1 MEGRNNLFWKVLFS
15 LLIMAVYGSC
25 SAAYAAEFGGFEVST
40 GTGEYEGNGEEWEDE
55 PVCNTPEQND
65 SNTYVDEARNDGQE
79 SEQNTSGTVSSYNE
93 EYEQVPVQNWNARES
108 STTTEKARSSVTEY
122 TERYRGENENKSSS
136 IMDEDRIIKSENT
149 VVSIPAET
157 SPTWIPTVTPTPTPV
172 PAPTATSIPVFTEVP
187 KEEVETVTEYKEEYR
202 LPPAECLRKMKLL
215 CLRQELGKGEYAEI
229 RIKKNAVVEIVSV
242 RVNGQE
248 KDWDTEGEI
257 VRVHDLV
264 NDINLL
270 EIAAMIPAD
279 FTWTGEKKNVILTY
293 NVF

>member
-25 SAAYAAEFGGFEVST
+25 SAAYAAEFGGFDIST
-40 GTGEYEGNGEEWEDE
+40 GTGEYEGTGEEWEDE
-55 PVCNTPEQND
+55 PVYNTPEQND
-65 SNTYVDEARNDGQE
+65 SNPYADEARNDGQE

-108 STTTEKARSSVTEY
+108 STTTEKARSSETEY
-122 TERYRGENENKSSS
+122 TERYRGENENVSSS
-136 IMDEDRIIKSENT
+136 IMDEDRIIESENT
-149 VVSIPAET
+149 VVSLPAET
-157 SPTWIPTVTPTPTPV
+157 SPTWIPTVTPTPI
-172 PAPTATSIPVFTEVP
+172 PAPTPTSIPVFTEVP

-229 RIKKNAVVEIVSV
+229 RTKKNAVVEIVSA

-270 EIAAMIPAD
+270 EIAVMIPAD

>member
-40 GTGEYEGNGEEWEDE
+40 GIGEYEGTGEEWEDE

-122 TERYRGENENKSSS
+122 TERYRGENENESSS
-136 IMDEDRIIKSENT
+136 IMDEDRIIESENT
-149 VVSIPAET
+149 VVSLPAET
-157 SPTWIPTVTPTPTPV
+157 SPTWVPTVTPTPV

>member
-40 GTGEYEGNGEEWEDE
+40 GTGEYEGTGEEWEDE

-93 EYEQVPVQNWNARES
+93 EYEQVPVQNWNVRES

-122 TERYRGENENKSSS
+122 TERYREENENKSNS
-136 IMDEDRIIKSENT
+136 IMDEDRIIKSEST

-157 SPTWIPTVTPTPTPV
+157 SPTWIPTVTPTPTSV

-215 CLRQELGKGEYAEI
+215 FLRQELGKGEYAEI
-229 RIKKNAVVEIVSV
+229 RIKKNTVVEIVSV

-264 NDINLL
+264 NEINLL

>member
-25 SAAYAAEFGGFEVST
+25 SAAYAAEFGGFDIST
-40 GTGEYEGNGEEWEDE
+40 GTGEYEGTGEEWEDE
-55 PVCNTPEQND
+55 PIYNTPEQND
-65 SNTYVDEARNDGQE
+65 SNPYADEAQNDGQE

-108 STTTEKARSSVTEY
+108 STTTEKARSSETEY
-122 TERYRGENENKSSS
+122 TERYRGENENVSSS
-136 IMDEDRIIKSENT
+136 IMDEDRIIESENT
-149 VVSIPAET
+149 VVSLPAET
-157 SPTWIPTVTPTPTPV
+157 SPTWIPTVTPTPI
-172 PAPTATSIPVFTEVP
+172 PAPTPTSIPVFTEVP

-229 RIKKNAVVEIVSV
+229 RTKKNAVVEIVSA

-270 EIAAMIPAD
+270 EIAVMIPAD

>member
-136 IMDEDRIIKSENT
+136 IMDESRILESEST

-157 SPTWIPTVTPTPTPV
+157 SPTWTPTVTPTPV

-264 NDINLL
+264 NEINLL

>member
-25 SAAYAAEFGGFEVST
+25 SAADAAEFGGFDVST
-40 GTGEYEGNGEEWEDE
+40 GTGEYEGTGEEWEDE
-55 PVCNTPEQND
+55 PVYNTPEQND
-65 SNTYVDEARNDGQE
+65 SNPYADEARNDGQE

-108 STTTEKARSSVTEY
+108 STTTEKARSSETEY
-122 TERYRGENENKSSS
+122 TERYRGENENVSSS
-136 IMDEDRIIKSENT
+136 IMDEDRIIESENT
-149 VVSIPAET
+149 VVSLPAET
-157 SPTWIPTVTPTPTPV
+157 SPTWIPTVTPTPI
-172 PAPTATSIPVFTEVP
+172 PAPTPTSIPVFTEVP

-229 RIKKNAVVEIVSV
+229 RTKKNAVVEIVSA

-270 EIAAMIPAD
+270 EIAVMIPAD

>member
-40 GTGEYEGNGEEWEDE
+40 GIGEYEGTGEEWEDE

-65 SNTYVDEARNDGQE
+65 SNTYVDETQNDGQE

-122 TERYRGENENKSSS
+122 TERYRGENENESSS
-136 IMDEDRIIKSENT
+136 IMDEDRIIESENT
-149 VVSIPAET
+149 VVSLPAET
-157 SPTWIPTVTPTPTPV
+157 SPTWVPTVTPTPV

-215 CLRQELGKGEYAEI
+215 CLRQELEKGEYAEI

-264 NDINLL
+264 NEINLL

>member
-25 SAAYAAEFGGFEVST
+25 SAAYAAEFGGFDVST
-40 GTGEYEGNGEEWEDE
+40 GTGEYEGTGEEWEDE
-55 PVCNTPEQND
+55 PVYNTPEQND
-65 SNTYVDEARNDGQE
+65 SNPYADEAQNDGQE

-108 STTTEKARSSVTEY
+108 STTTEKARSSETEY
-122 TERYRGENENKSSS
+122 TERYRGENENVSSS
-136 IMDEDRIIKSENT
+136 IMDEDRIIESENT
-149 VVSIPAET
+149 VVSLPAET
-157 SPTWIPTVTPTPTPV
+157 SPTWIPTVTPTPI
-172 PAPTATSIPVFTEVP
+172 PAPTPTSIPVFTEVP

-202 LPPAECLRKMKLL
+202 LPPAECMRKMKLL

-229 RIKKNAVVEIVSV
+229 RTKKNAVVEIVSA

-270 EIAAMIPAD
+270 EIAVMIPAD

>member
-1 MEGRNNLFWKVLFS
+1 MEGRNTLFWKVLFS
-15 LLIMAVYGSC
+15 LLIMAMYGSC
-25 SAAYAAEFGGFEVST
+25 SAAYAAEFGGFDVST
-40 GTGEYEGNGEEWEDE
+40 GTGEYEGIGEEWEDE
-55 PVCNTPEQND
+55 PVYNTPEQND
-65 SNTYVDEARNDGQE
+65 SNPYADEARNDGQE

-108 STTTEKARSSVTEY
+108 STTTEKARSSETEY
-122 TERYRGENENKSSS
+122 TERYRGGNENVSSS
-136 IMDEDRIIKSENT
+136 IMDEDRIIESENT
-149 VVSIPAET
+149 VVSLPAET
-157 SPTWIPTVTPTPTPV
+157 SPTWVPTVTPTPV

-215 CLRQELGKGEYAEI
+215 CLRRELEKGEYAEI

>member
-25 SAAYAAEFGGFEVST
+25 SAAYAAEFGGFDVST
-40 GTGEYEGNGEEWEDE
+40 GTGEYEGTGEEWEDE
-55 PVCNTPEQND
+55 PVYNTPEQND
-65 SNTYVDEARNDGQE
+65 SNPYADEAQNDGQE

-108 STTTEKARSSVTEY
+108 STTTEKARSSETEY
-122 TERYRGENENKSSS
+122 TERYRGENENVSSS
-136 IMDEDRIIKSENT
+136 IMDEDRIIESENT
-149 VVSIPAET
+149 VVSLPAET
-157 SPTWIPTVTPTPTPV
+157 SPTWIPTVTPTPIPEPTP
-172 PAPTATSIPVFTEVP
+172 TSIPVFTEVP

-229 RIKKNAVVEIVSV
+229 RTKKNAVVEIVSV

-270 EIAAMIPAD
+270 EIAVMIPAD

>member
-25 SAAYAAEFGGFEVST
+25 SAAYAAEFGGFDVST
-40 GTGEYEGNGEEWEDE
+40 GTGEYERTGEEWEDE
-55 PVCNTPEQND
+55 PVYNTPEQND
-65 SNTYVDEARNDGQE
+65 SNPYADEARNDGQE

-108 STTTEKARSSVTEY
+108 STTTEKARSSETEY
-122 TERYRGENENKSSS
+122 TERYRGENENVSSS
-136 IMDEDRIIKSENT
+136 IMDEDRIIESENT
-149 VVSIPAET
+149 VVSLPAET
-157 SPTWIPTVTPTPTPV
+157 SPTWIPTVTPTPIPALTP
-172 PAPTATSIPVFTEVP
+172 TSIPVFTEVP

-229 RIKKNAVVEIVSV
+229 RTKKNAVVDIVSV

-270 EIAAMIPAD
+270 EIAVMIPAD

>member
-1 MEGRNNLFWKVLFS
+1 MEGRNTLFWKVLFS
-15 LLIMAVYGSC
+15 LLIMAMYGSC
-25 SAAYAAEFGGFEVST
+25 SAAYAAEFGGFDVST
-40 GTGEYEGNGEEWEDE
+40 GTGEYEGTGEEWEDE
-55 PVCNTPEQND
+55 PVYNTPEQND
-65 SNTYVDEARNDGQE
+65 SNPYADEAQNDGQE

-108 STTTEKARSSVTEY
+108 STTTEKARSSETEY
-122 TERYRGENENKSSS
+122 TERYRGENENVSSS
-136 IMDEDRIIKSENT
+136 IMDEDRIIESENT
-149 VVSIPAET
+149 VVSLPAET
-157 SPTWIPTVTPTPTPV
+157 SPTWIPTVTPTPI
-172 PAPTATSIPVFTEVP
+172 PAPTPTSIPVFTEVP

-229 RIKKNAVVEIVSV
+229 RTKKNAVVEIVSA

-270 EIAAMIPAD
+270 EIAVMIPAD

>member
-1 MEGRNNLFWKVLFS
+1 M
-15 LLIMAVYGSC
+15 

-40 GTGEYEGNGEEWEDE
+40 GTGEYEGTGEEWEDE

-108 STTTEKARSSVTEY
+108 STTTEKNRSSVTEY
-122 TERYRGENENKSSS
+122 TERYRGENENVSSS
-136 IMDEDRIIKSENT
+136 IMDEDRIIKSEST

-157 SPTWIPTVTPTPTPV
+157 SPTWILTVTPTPV

-202 LPPAECLRKMKLL
+202 LPPAECLQKNETLMF
-215 CLRQELGKGEYAEI
+215 ETGIGKG
-229 RIKKNAVVEIVSV
+229 RICRNS
-242 RVNGQE
+242 NQE
-248 KDWDTEGEI
+248 ECSGRNCKCTC
-257 VRVHDLV
+257 
-264 NDINLL
+264 
-270 EIAAMIPAD
+270 
-279 FTWTGEKKNVILTY
+279 
-293 NVF
+293 

>member
-40 GTGEYEGNGEEWEDE
+40 GTGEYERTGEEWEDE

-122 TERYRGENENKSSS
+122 TERYREENENKSSS
-136 IMDEDRIIKSENT
+136 IMDEDRIIESEST
-149 VVSIPAET
+149 VVSLPAET
-157 SPTWIPTVTPTPTPV
+157 SPTWTPTVTPTPV

-229 RIKKNAVVEIVSV
+229 RIKKNTVVEIVSV

-264 NDINLL
+264 NEINLL

>member
-136 IMDEDRIIKSENT
+136 IMDEDRIIKSEST

-264 NDINLL
+264 NEINLL

>member
-40 GTGEYEGNGEEWEDE
+40 GIGEYEGTGEEWEDE

-108 STTTEKARSSVTEY
+108 STTTEKKRSSVTEY

-157 SPTWIPTVTPTPTPV
+157 SPTWIPTVTPTPV

-229 RIKKNAVVEIVSV
+229 RIKKNTVVEIVSV

-264 NDINLL
+264 NEINLL

>member
-1 MEGRNNLFWKVLFS
+1 MEGRNTLFWKVLFS
-15 LLIMAVYGSC
+15 LLIMAMYGSC
-25 SAAYAAEFGGFEVST
+25 SAAYAAEFGGFDVST
-40 GTGEYEGNGEEWEDE
+40 GTGEYEGIGEEWEDE
-55 PVCNTPEQND
+55 PVYNTPEQND
-65 SNTYVDEARNDGQE
+65 SNPYADEARNDGQE

-108 STTTEKARSSVTEY
+108 STTTEKARSSETEY
-122 TERYRGENENKSSS
+122 TERYRGGNENVSSS
-136 IMDEDRIIKSENT
+136 IMDEDRIIESENT
-149 VVSIPAET
+149 VVSLPAET
-157 SPTWIPTVTPTPTPV
+157 SPTWIPTVTPTPI
-172 PAPTATSIPVFTEVP
+172 PAPTPTSIPVFTEVP

-270 EIAAMIPAD
+270 EIAVMIPAD

>member
-25 SAAYAAEFGGFEVST
+25 SAAYAAEFGGFDVST
-40 GTGEYEGNGEEWEDE
+40 GTGEYEGTGEEWEDE
-55 PVCNTPEQND
+55 PVYNTPEQND
-65 SNTYVDEARNDGQE
+65 SNPYADEAQNDGQE

-108 STTTEKARSSVTEY
+108 STTTEKARSSETEY
-122 TERYRGENENKSSS
+122 TERYRGENENVSSS
-136 IMDEDRIIKSENT
+136 IMDEDRIIESENT
-149 VVSIPAET
+149 VVSLPAET
-157 SPTWIPTVTPTPTPV
+157 SPTWIPTVTPTPI
-172 PAPTATSIPVFTEVP
+172 PAPTPTSIPVFTEVP
-187 KEEVETVTEYKEEYR
+187 KEDVETVTEYKEEYR

-229 RIKKNAVVEIVSV
+229 RTKKNAVVEIVSA

-270 EIAAMIPAD
+270 EIAVMIPAD

>member
-40 GTGEYEGNGEEWEDE
+40 GIGEYEGTGEEWEDE

-108 STTTEKARSSVTEY
+108 STTTEINRSSVTEY

-229 RIKKNAVVEIVSV
+229 RIKKNTVVEIVSV

-264 NDINLL
+264 NEINLL

>member
-40 GTGEYEGNGEEWEDE
+40 GIGEYEGTGEEWEDE

-93 EYEQVPVQNWNARES
+93 EYEQVPVQNWNAQES
-108 STTTEKARSSVTEY
+108 STTTEKKRSSVTEY
-122 TERYRGENENKSSS
+122 TERYRGENENVSSS
-136 IMDEDRIIKSENT
+136 IMDEDRIIKSEST

>member
-40 GTGEYEGNGEEWEDE
+40 GTGEYEGTGEEWEDE

-108 STTTEKARSSVTEY
+108 STTTEKSRSSVTEY
-122 TERYRGENENKSSS
+122 TERYRGENENVSSS
-136 IMDEDRIIKSENT
+136 IMDEDRIIKSEST

-202 LPPAECLRKMKLL
+202 LPPAERLRKMKLL
-215 CLRQELGKGEYAEI
+215 FLRQELGKGEYAEI

>member
-25 SAAYAAEFGGFEVST
+25 SAAYAAEFGGFDVST
-40 GTGEYEGNGEEWEDE
+40 GTGEYEGSGEEWEDE
-55 PVCNTPEQND
+55 PVYNTPEQND
-65 SNTYVDEARNDGQE
+65 SNPYADEAQNDGQE

-108 STTTEKARSSVTEY
+108 STTTEKARSSETEY
-122 TERYRGENENKSSS
+122 TERYRGENENVSSS
-136 IMDEDRIIKSENT
+136 IMDEDRIIESENT
-149 VVSIPAET
+149 VVSLPAET
-157 SPTWIPTVTPTPTPV
+157 SPTWIPTVTPTPI
-172 PAPTATSIPVFTEVP
+172 PAPTPTSIPVFTEVP

-229 RIKKNAVVEIVSV
+229 RTKKNAVVEIVSV

-270 EIAAMIPAD
+270 EIAVMIPAD

>member
-25 SAAYAAEFGGFEVST
+25 SAAYAAEFGGFDIST
-40 GTGEYEGNGEEWEDE
+40 GTGEYEGTGEEWEDE
-55 PVCNTPEQND
+55 PIYNTPEQND
-65 SNTYVDEARNDGQE
+65 SNPYADEARNDGLE

-108 STTTEKARSSVTEY
+108 STTTEKARSSETEY
-122 TERYRGENENKSSS
+122 TERYRGENENVSSS
-136 IMDEDRIIKSENT
+136 IMDEDRIIESENT
-149 VVSIPAET
+149 VVSLPAET
-157 SPTWIPTVTPTPTPV
+157 SPTWIPTVTPTPI
-172 PAPTATSIPVFTEVP
+172 PAPTPTSIPVFTEVP

-229 RIKKNAVVEIVSV
+229 RTKKNAVVEIVSA

-270 EIAAMIPAD
+270 EIAVMIPAD

>member
-25 SAAYAAEFGGFEVST
+25 SAAYAAEFGGFDVST
-40 GTGEYEGNGEEWEDE
+40 GTGEYEGTGEEWEDE
-55 PVCNTPEQND
+55 PVYNTPEQND
-65 SNTYVDEARNDGQE
+65 SNPYADEAQNDGQE

-108 STTTEKARSSVTEY
+108 STTTEKARSSETEY
-122 TERYRGENENKSSS
+122 TERYRGENENVSSS
-136 IMDEDRIIKSENT
+136 IMNEDRIIESENT
-149 VVSIPAET
+149 VVSLPAET
-157 SPTWIPTVTPTPTPV
+157 SPTWIPTVTPTPI
-172 PAPTATSIPVFTEVP
+172 PAPTPTSIPVFTEVP

-229 RIKKNAVVEIVSV
+229 RTKKNAVVEIVSV

-270 EIAAMIPAD
+270 EIAVMIPAD

>member
-25 SAAYAAEFGGFEVST
+25 SAAYAAEFGGFDVST
-40 GTGEYEGNGEEWEDE
+40 ETGEYEGTGEEWEDE

-108 STTTEKARSSVTEY
+108 STTTEKNSSSVTEY
-122 TERYRGENENKSSS
+122 TERYRGENENVSSS
-136 IMDEDRIIKSENT
+136 IMDEDRIIKSEST

-215 CLRQELGKGEYAEI
+215 FLRQELGKGEYAEI

-270 EIAAMIPAD
+270 EIATMIPAD

-293 NVF
+293 NIF

>member
-40 GTGEYEGNGEEWEDE
+40 GTGEYEGTGEEWEDE

-93 EYEQVPVQNWNARES
+93 EYEQVPVQNWNVRES

-122 TERYRGENENKSSS
+122 TERYREENENKSNS
-136 IMDEDRIIKSENT
+136 IMDEDRIIKSEST

-229 RIKKNAVVEIVSV
+229 RIKKNTVVEIVSV

-264 NDINLL
+264 NEINLL

>member
-40 GTGEYEGNGEEWEDE
+40 GTGEYEGTGEEWEDE
-55 PVCNTPEQND
+55 SVCNTPEQND

-122 TERYRGENENKSSS
+122 TERYRGENENVSNS
-136 IMDEDRIIKSENT
+136 IMDEDRIIKSEST

-157 SPTWIPTVTPTPTPV
+157 SPTWTPTVTPTPV

-229 RIKKNAVVEIVSV
+229 RIKKNTVVEIVSV

-248 KDWDTEGEI
+248 KDWDTEGEL

-264 NDINLL
+264 NEINLL

>member
-25 SAAYAAEFGGFEVST
+25 SAAYAAEFGGFDVST
-40 GTGEYEGNGEEWEDE
+40 GTGEYEGTGEEWEDE
-55 PVCNTPEQND
+55 PIYNTPEQND
-65 SNTYVDEARNDGQE
+65 SNPYADEARNDGQE

-108 STTTEKARSSVTEY
+108 STTTEKARSSETEY
-122 TERYRGENENKSSS
+122 TERYRGENENVSSS
-136 IMDEDRIIKSENT
+136 IMDEDRIIESENT
-149 VVSIPAET
+149 VVSLPAET
-157 SPTWIPTVTPTPTPV
+157 SPTWIPTVTPTPV

-229 RIKKNAVVEIVSV
+229 RTKKNAVVEIVSA

-257 VRVHDLV
+257 VRVPDLV

-270 EIAAMIPAD
+270 EIAVMIPAD

>member
-15 LLIMAVYGSC
+15 LLIMAMYGSC
-25 SAAYAAEFGGFEVST
+25 SAAYAAEFGGFDVST
-40 GTGEYEGNGEEWEDE
+40 GTGEYEGTGEEWEDE
-55 PVCNTPEQND
+55 PVYNTPEQND
-65 SNTYVDEARNDGQE
+65 SNPYADEARNDGQE

-108 STTTEKARSSVTEY
+108 STTTEKARSSETEY
-122 TERYRGENENKSSS
+122 TERYRGENENVSSS
-136 IMDEDRIIKSENT
+136 IMDEDRIIESENT
-149 VVSIPAET
+149 VVSLPAET
-157 SPTWIPTVTPTPTPV
+157 SPTWIPTVTPTPI
-172 PAPTATSIPVFTEVP
+172 PAPTPTSIPVFTEVP

-229 RIKKNAVVEIVSV
+229 RTKKNAVVEIVSA

-270 EIAAMIPAD
+270 EIAVMIPAD

>member
-40 GTGEYEGNGEEWEDE
+40 GTGEYEGTGEEWEDE

-93 EYEQVPVQNWNARES
+93 EYEQVPVQNWNVRES

-122 TERYRGENENKSSS
+122 TERYREENENKSNS
-136 IMDEDRIIKSENT
+136 IMDEDRIIKSEST

-157 SPTWIPTVTPTPTPV
+157 SPTWIPTVTPTPV

-215 CLRQELGKGEYAEI
+215 FLRQELGKGEYAEI
-229 RIKKNAVVEIVSV
+229 RIKKNTVVEIVSV

-264 NDINLL
+264 NEINLL

>member
-25 SAAYAAEFGGFEVST
+25 SAAYAAEFGGFDVST
-40 GTGEYEGNGEEWEDE
+40 GTGEYEGTGEEWEDE
-55 PVCNTPEQND
+55 PVYNTPEQND
-65 SNTYVDEARNDGQE
+65 SNPYADEAQNDGQE

-108 STTTEKARSSVTEY
+108 STTTEKARSSETEY
-122 TERYRGENENKSSS
+122 TERYRGENENVSSS
-136 IMDEDRIIKSENT
+136 IMDEDRIIESENT
-149 VVSIPAET
+149 VVSLPAET
-157 SPTWIPTVTPTPTPV
+157 SPTWIPTVTPTPI
-172 PAPTATSIPVFTEVP
+172 PAPTPTSIPVFTEVP

-229 RIKKNAVVEIVSV
+229 RTKKNAVVEIVSV

-257 VRVHDLV
+257 VRVPDLV

-270 EIAAMIPAD
+270 EIAVMIPAD

>member
-25 SAAYAAEFGGFEVST
+25 SVAYAAEFGGFEVST

-157 SPTWIPTVTPTPTPV
+157 SPTWTPTVTPTPV

-264 NDINLL
+264 NEINLL

>member
-15 LLIMAVYGSC
+15 LLIMAVYGSY
-25 SAAYAAEFGGFEVST
+25 SAAYAAEFGGFDVST
-40 GTGEYEGNGEEWEDE
+40 GTGEYEGTGEEWEDE
-55 PVCNTPEQND
+55 PVYNTPEQND
-65 SNTYVDEARNDGQE
+65 SNPYADEAQNDGQE

-108 STTTEKARSSVTEY
+108 STTIEKARSSEMEY
-122 TERYRGENENKSSS
+122 TERYRGENENVSSS
-136 IMDEDRIIKSENT
+136 IMDEDRIIESENT
-149 VVSIPAET
+149 VVSLPAET
-157 SPTWIPTVTPTPTPV
+157 SPTWIPTVTPTPV

-229 RIKKNAVVEIVSV
+229 RTKKNVVVEIVST

-270 EIAAMIPAD
+270 EIAVMIPAD

>member
-1 MEGRNNLFWKVLFS
+1 MDTDRDSNSNS
-15 LLIMAVYGSC
+15 GSC
-25 SAAYAAEFGGFEVST
+25 ANSNFNTGIYRSPERRGGNSNRVQGRVPSAACRMSAK
-40 GTGEYEGNGEEWEDE
+40 
-55 PVCNTPEQND
+55 
-65 SNTYVDEARNDGQE
+65 
-79 SEQNTSGTVSSYNE
+79 NE
-93 EYEQVPVQNWNARES
+93 
-108 STTTEKARSSVTEY
+108 TL
-122 TERYRGENENKSSS
+122 
-136 IMDEDRIIKSENT
+136 I
-149 VVSIPAET
+149 
-157 SPTWIPTVTPTPTPV
+157 
-172 PAPTATSIPVFTEVP
+172 
-187 KEEVETVTEYKEEYR
+187 
-202 LPPAECLRKMKLL
+202 
-215 CLRQELGKGEYAEI
+215 LRQELGKGEYAEI

>member
-1 MEGRNNLFWKVLFS
+1 
-15 LLIMAVYGSC
+15 
-25 SAAYAAEFGGFEVST
+25 
-40 GTGEYEGNGEEWEDE
+40 
-55 PVCNTPEQND
+55 
-65 SNTYVDEARNDGQE
+65 
-79 SEQNTSGTVSSYNE
+79 
-93 EYEQVPVQNWNARES
+93 
-108 STTTEKARSSVTEY
+108 
-122 TERYRGENENKSSS
+122 
-136 IMDEDRIIKSENT
+136 MDEDRILESEST
-149 VVSIPAET
+149 VVSFPAET
-157 SPTWIPTVTPTPTPV
+157 SPTWTPTVTPTLV

-229 RIKKNAVVEIVSV
+229 RIKKNTVVEIVSV

-264 NDINLL
+264 NEINLL